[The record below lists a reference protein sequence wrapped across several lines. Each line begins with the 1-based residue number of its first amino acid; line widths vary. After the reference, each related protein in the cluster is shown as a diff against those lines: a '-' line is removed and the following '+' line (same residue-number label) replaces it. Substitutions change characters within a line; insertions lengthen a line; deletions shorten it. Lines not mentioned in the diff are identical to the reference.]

1 MCVDSVLTGYT
12 DVLERGERAEDEDED
27 NTKQTNKH
35 TDRTAFLDPHPTV
48 TSCLSVISLGSLA
61 AAILVEIRR
70 IDRSLR
76 AL

>member
-12 DVLERGERAEDEDED
+12 DVLERGERAEDED

-35 TDRTAFLDPHPTV
+35 TDRTAFLDPYPTV

-61 AAILVEIRR
+61 GAILVEIRR
-70 IDRSLR
+70 HGLVGLE
-76 AL
+76 A